1 MTDSCRRGVGRV
13 EQRKKGK
20 RISQKIH
27 MKDLWTWAIERGLT
41 VGERGSLSGGGKGKK
56 VRTTIIE

>member
-1 MTDSCRRGVGRV
+1 MEQTDSCRRGKEG
-13 EQRKKGK
+13 EG
-20 RISQKIH
+20 ISQRTCVNKTRT
-27 MKDLWTWAIERGLT
+27 WTMERGLT